1 MSPVVDEPV
10 VVAGNNK
17 GTEDGNVGHGVTLIT
32 IIAPNTGCVPYT
44 IHDSPTTD
52 NYALIRSGPTSYAKL
67 VTGEPSSKSVNFR
80 TLIAPARNLLLGIF
94 LRKRVAYPVFS
105 SKDGLDAMSSYA
117 RAMIE
122 LRADEELK
130 DTIVV
135 TMPKLVIKGIY
146 MCTIRVKYEWKPL
159 RCSCCKVFDHIVD
172 EYPKKIVSYVVKNLK
187 NHRHA
192 ARGVEVGP
200 KSAGKGFLN
209 VVSGISSNTPII
221 EKIDKLERQI
231 LDGKLMFMVD
241 DRKPLYRRWVM
252 WIVIAK

>member
-80 TLIAPARNLLLGIF
+80 TLIAPAR
-94 LRKRVAYPVFS
+94 KET
-105 SKDGLDAMSSYA
+105 GLMSSYA
-117 RAMIE
+117 KAMIE

-135 TMPKLVIKGIY
+135 VMLKLVIEGIY
-146 MCTIRVKYEWKPL
+146 MCTIRVNYEWKPL
-159 RCSCCKVFDHIVD
+159 
-172 EYPKKIVSYVVKNLK
+172 
-187 NHRHA
+187 
-192 ARGVEVGP
+192 
-200 KSAGKGFLN
+200 
-209 VVSGISSNTPII
+209 SNTPII

-231 LDGKLMFMVD
+231 LDGKLMFVVD
-241 DRKPLYRRWVM
+241 DRKPLYRRWLIGTMEGEKRDDDDLYESHDMSENLQGICDDFDVT
-252 WIVIAK
+252 VRGRKKK